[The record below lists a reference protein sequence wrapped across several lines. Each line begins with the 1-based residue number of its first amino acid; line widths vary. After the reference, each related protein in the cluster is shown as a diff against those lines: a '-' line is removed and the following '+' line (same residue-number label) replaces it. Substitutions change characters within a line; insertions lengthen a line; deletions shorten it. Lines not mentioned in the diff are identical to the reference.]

1 VPEDGMYL
9 DRDRESALSIARLYC
24 MELLGKKRPYPF
36 DRRYV
41 IAS

>member
-24 MELLGKKRPYPF
+24 MELLGKNRPYPF
-36 DRRYV
+36 DRRHK
-41 IAS
+41 IES

>member
-1 VPEDGMYL
+1 VNQLYP
-9 DRDRESALSIARLYC
+9 AAIARLYC
-24 MELLGKKRPYPF
+24 MELLGKKRPYLF